1 MFFKMESLVGYLN
14 SKSINKYIIIVMD
27 ILLTYFFYIM
37 ICSIVTRNP
46 AKIIRYIINDYI
58 IHYCQCRLVFPLS
71 S

>member
-1 MFFKMESLVGYLN
+1 MFFKMESLVDYLN

-46 AKIIRYIINDYI
+46 AKIIRYIIND
-58 IHYCQCRLVFPLS
+58 
-71 S
+71 